1 MSHLTLFFILMLDN
15 VNVFFTTMFFIA
27 LFSFIFL
34 IIWTIVYHSDNIS
47 TCYENNEG
55 ELKTYS
61 ILQRS
66 CKISCVIFFVCL
78 FLMSF
83 IPSTKQAAIIYVVPK
98 IINNKQVQALP
109 PKLLN
114 IVDKYFDN
122 KLEGDL

>member
-47 TCYENNEG
+47 TGYENSEG